1 MISIIVPTNDGW
13 KHLELC
19 IKAVERFTANPFQ
32 LIIVNNGSKLAETRR
47 VLDAAKTAGHVVIEL
62 PSNTCFSNAINAGL
76 QASKGEHVVFLN
88 DDVYVNDAWD
98 SQMLME
104 LSDPRIG
111 MVGARMPGAAAGFMG
126 DPTYADILPVNFL
139 VFAHVMTRRDVID
152 KVGVLDAETFNGYG
166 SEDLD
171 YCWRIV
177 KAGYKLKVSQA
188 HSFHIGGASMTR
200 KLGGHEGRA
209 NEYARMQRKLV
220 EKWGE
225 DHCRA
230 GTKMYPRIALAI
242 PTYTGKVDND
252 FLQSIATLD
261 KSGPFQLEIF
271 QSKRLVV
278 HYAREK
284 IAERIVEEGFD
295 YIWWLDD
302 DMVFPPDT
310 LTRLLA
316 HQKPFVSALAYQRKE
331 PYHTCLFSW
340 TDIPNVKEGGSF
352 QSLNGIERTGLRRID
367 ASGSACVLVSTE
379 IFKKLKDDRPF
390 FDNKVFGEDMAFCR
404 KASKYFPLYGDT
416 DLIIGHIGD
425 PIVVDEMHVA
435 RYKMRQRQDAERLN
449 PALHGGVR

>member
-1 MISIIVPTNDGW
+1 VAAL
-13 KHLELC
+13 HE
-19 IKAVERFTANPFQ
+19 Q
-32 LIIVNNGSKLAETRR
+32 LILINNGAKLPETKKI
-47 VLDAAKTAGHVVIEL
+47 LDAAKVSGHTVVEL
-62 PSNTCFSNAINAGL
+62 PDHGCFSKSINAGL
-76 QASKGEHVVFLN
+76 QVSKGEHICIMN

-104 LSDPRIG
+104 LSDSRIG
-111 MVGARMPGAAAGFMG
+111 MIGARMPGHAAGFMG

-139 VFAHVMTRRDVID
+139 VFAHVMMRREVFE
-152 KVGVLDAETFNGYG
+152 KVGMLDSETFDGYG

-177 KAGYKLKVSQA
+177 KAGWKLAVSKA
-188 HSFHIGGASMTR
+188 SVFHVGGASMVN
-200 KLGGHEGRA
+200 KLGGSEGRA

-230 GTKMYPRIALAI
+230 GTKMYPRVALAI

-252 FLQSIATLD
+252 FLQSVATLD
-261 KSGPFQLEIF
+261 KTGPFQLEIF

-331 PYHTCLFSW
+331 PYHTCLFDW
-340 TDIPNVKEGGSF
+340 IDIKTAPEGGSF
-352 QSLNGIERTGLRRID
+352 QSLNNIENTGLRKIA

-379 IFKKLKDDRPF
+379 IFKKTKDKRPWF
-390 FDNKVFGEDMAFCR
+390 SNKVFGEDMAFC
-404 KASKYFPLYGDT
+404 KLATDNGYQIYGDT

-425 PIVVDEMHVA
+425 PIVVDEAHVA
-435 RYKMRQRQDAERLN
+435 RYKMRQQQDAERLQ
-449 PALHGGVR
+449 PKVLVRR